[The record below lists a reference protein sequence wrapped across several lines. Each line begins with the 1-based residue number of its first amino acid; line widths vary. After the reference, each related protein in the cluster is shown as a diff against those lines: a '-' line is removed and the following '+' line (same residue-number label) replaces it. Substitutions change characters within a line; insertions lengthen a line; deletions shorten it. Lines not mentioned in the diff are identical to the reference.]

1 VVVGPVSGPLVFV
14 MRFRDWCLRC
24 LAYTEHNG
32 FSDGGSQAAIGVC
45 AGCQLAHS
53 VRQ

>member
-1 VVVGPVSGPLVFV
+1 MRGATFV

-32 FSDGGSQAAIGVC
+32 FAEGGTQPSLGVC
-45 AGCQLAHS
+45 VGCQLAHHS
-53 VRQ
+53 K